1 MSAMALLLA
10 LAPALDGE
18 SVNAKSTGLGVISL
32 VSIVFGYLLIAG
44 LWYFVFREKART
56 KRKGRRPD

>member
-1 MSAMALLLA
+1 MSFVALLLA

-56 KRKGRRPD
+56 KRKGSGPD